1 MDGQSDPDDPVLLE
15 VGRIDKPHGVHGEVV
30 VTLITHR
37 TERLVPG
44 AVLQTDRGAVTV
56 ESSRPHQRRYLV
68 RFDRIANRDQA
79 EEWRGVMLSA
89 PPVDDDDGTLW
100 VHQLVGAVVV
110 DQHGT
115 QHSSVVAL
123 IENPASDLLELADGR
138 LVPLVFMTAF
148 QPGVRIDVDVP
159 AGLLD
164 DDLDAGREPGAVR

>member
-1 MDGQSDPDDPVLLE
+1 MV
-15 VGRIDKPHGVHGEVV
+15 VV

-37 TERLVPG
+37 TERLLPG
-44 AVLQTDRGAVTV
+44 AVLQTGRGAVTV
-56 ESSRPHQRRYLV
+56 ESSRPHQRRHLV
-68 RFDRIANRDQA
+68 RFDRIADRDQA
-79 EEWRGVMLSA
+79 EKWRGVMLSA
-89 PPVDDDDGTLW
+89 PPIDDDDGTLW

-115 QHSSVVAL
+115 QHSTVVAL
-123 IENPASDLLELADGR
+123 IENPASDLLELANGR

-164 DDLDAGREPGAVR
+164 DDLDAGGGPAVVR

>member
-1 MDGQSDPDDPVLLE
+1 MAWRDAQCS
-15 VGRIDKPHGVHGEVV
+15 
-30 VTLITHR
+30 
-37 TERLVPG
+37 
-44 AVLQTDRGAVTV
+44 ADR
-56 ESSRPHQRRYLV
+56 Y
-68 RFDRIANRDQA
+68 
-79 EEWRGVMLSA
+79 
-89 PPVDDDDGTLW
+89 DDGTLW

-115 QHSSVVAL
+115 QHSTVAAL

>member
-1 MDGQSDPDDPVLLE
+1 MDGQSDPADPVLLE

-37 TERLVPG
+37 TERLLPG
-44 AVLQTDRGAVTV
+44 AVLQTGRGAVTV
-56 ESSRPHQRRYLV
+56 ESSRPHQRRHLV
-68 RFDRIANRDQA
+68 RFDRIADRDQA
-79 EEWRGVMLSA
+79 EKWRGVMLSA
-89 PPVDDDDGTLW
+89 PPIDDDDGTLW

-115 QHSSVVAL
+115 QHSTVVAL
-123 IENPASDLLELADGR
+123 IENPASDLLELANGR

-164 DDLDAGREPGAVR
+164 DDLDTGDGPGVVR

>member
-1 MDGQSDPDDPVLLE
+1 MDGQSDPADPVLLE

-37 TERLVPG
+37 TERLLPG
-44 AVLQTDRGAVTV
+44 AVLQTGRGAVTV
-56 ESSRPHQRRYLV
+56 ESSRPHQRRHLV
-68 RFDRIANRDQA
+68 RFDRIADRDQA
-79 EEWRGVMLSA
+79 EKWRGVMLSA
-89 PPVDDDDGTLW
+89 PPIDDDDGTLW

-115 QHSSVVAL
+115 QHSTVVAL
-123 IENPASDLLELADGR
+123 IENPASDLLELANGR

-148 QPGVRIDVDVP
+148 EPGVRIDVDVP

-164 DDLDAGREPGAVR
+164 DDLDAGDGPGVVR

>member
-1 MDGQSDPDDPVLLE
+1 MDGQSDPADPVLLE

-37 TERLVPG
+37 TERLLPG
-44 AVLQTDRGAVTV
+44 AVLQTGRGAVTV
-56 ESSRPHQRRYLV
+56 ESSRPHQRRHLV
-68 RFDRIANRDQA
+68 RFDRIADRDQA
-79 EEWRGVMLSA
+79 EKWRGVMLSA
-89 PPVDDDDGTLW
+89 PPIDDDDGTLW

-115 QHSSVVAL
+115 QHSTVVAL
-123 IENPASDLLELADGR
+123 IENPASDLLELANGR

-164 DDLDAGREPGAVR
+164 DDLDAGREPGAV

>member
-1 MDGQSDPDDPVLLE
+1 MDGQSDPGDPVLLQ

-30 VTLITHR
+30 VSLITHR

-44 AVLQTDRGAVTV
+44 SVLQTDHGAVTV

-68 RFDRIANRDQA
+68 RFDRIADRDQA

-89 PPVDDDDGTLW
+89 PPIDDDDGTLW

-164 DDLDAGREPGAVR
+164 NELDAGHGPGADR

>member
-1 MDGQSDPDDPVLLE
+1 M
-15 VGRIDKPHGVHGEVV
+15 
-30 VTLITHR
+30 
-37 TERLVPG
+37 PG

-68 RFDRIANRDQA
+68 RFDRIVNRDQA

-110 DQHGT
+110 AQHGT
-115 QHSSVVAL
+115 QHSTVVAL
-123 IENPASDLLELADGR
+123 IVNPASDLLELADGR

-159 AGLLD
+159 AGLLE

>member
-1 MDGQSDPDDPVLLE
+1 MDGQSDPADPVLLE

-37 TERLVPG
+37 TERLLPG
-44 AVLQTDRGAVTV
+44 AVLQTGRGAVTV
-56 ESSRPHQRRYLV
+56 ESSRPHQRRHLV
-68 RFDRIANRDQA
+68 RFDRIADRDQA
-79 EEWRGVMLSA
+79 EKWRGVMLSA
-89 PPVDDDDGTLW
+89 PPIDDDDGTLW

-115 QHSSVVAL
+115 QHSTVVAL
-123 IENPASDLLELADGR
+123 IENPASDLLELANGR

-164 DDLDAGREPGAVR
+164 DDLDAGDGPGVVR

>member
-1 MDGQSDPDDPVLLE
+1 MDGQSDPADPVLLE

-37 TERLVPG
+37 TERLLPG
-44 AVLQTDRGAVTV
+44 AVLQTGRGAVTV
-56 ESSRPHQRRYLV
+56 ESSRPHQRRHLV
-68 RFDRIANRDQA
+68 RFDRIADRDQA
-79 EEWRGVMLSA
+79 EKWRGVMLSA
-89 PPVDDDDGTLW
+89 PPIDDDDGTLW

-115 QHSSVVAL
+115 QHSTVVAL
-123 IENPASDLLELADGR
+123 IENPASDLLELANGR

-164 DDLDAGREPGAVR
+164 DDLDAGGGPAVVR